1 MITAGATEKEL
12 ARFWAK
18 VEKRG
23 PDECWSWTAAVSNH
37 GTPVLYWV
45 DKNYTVMRVMWE
57 LEYGE
62 AAPSGRALHR
72 TCRTLGCVN
81 PGHWKLRGSGQDA
94 DQHRWE
100 GELVKGSRL
109 CAATE
114 ELLVRFWAK
123 VEKRGDGECWPW
135 TGCVGPAPQMKWGD
149 GVVSALKIMY
159 ELKRGEAVPPGAQL
173 RRTCGNLSCINPGH
187 LKLFGNGQ
195 DGCGQDTYQHWEDRP
210 DIFYLAALAGCD
222 LVPQGQGRYRVLRS
236 PDWGRV

>member
-62 AAPSGRALHR
+62 AAPSGRMLYR
-72 TCRTLGCVN
+72 TCGTLGCVN

-94 DQHRWE
+94 HQH
-100 GELVKGSRL
+100 S
-109 CAATE
+109 
-114 ELLVRFWAK
+114 
-123 VEKRGDGECWPW
+123 
-135 TGCVGPAPQMKWGD
+135 
-149 GVVSALKIMY
+149 
-159 ELKRGEAVPPGAQL
+159 
-173 RRTCGNLSCINPGH
+173 
-187 LKLFGNGQ
+187 GQ
-195 DGCGQDTYQHWEDRP
+195 DAHQHSGQDADSTGEDRP
-210 DIFYLAALAGCD
+210 NIFDLAWSVGYD
-222 LVPQGQGRYRVLRS
+222 LVLLTNGRYRVVRIEDCKMAS
-236 PDWGRV
+236 PWRLAVGEGA